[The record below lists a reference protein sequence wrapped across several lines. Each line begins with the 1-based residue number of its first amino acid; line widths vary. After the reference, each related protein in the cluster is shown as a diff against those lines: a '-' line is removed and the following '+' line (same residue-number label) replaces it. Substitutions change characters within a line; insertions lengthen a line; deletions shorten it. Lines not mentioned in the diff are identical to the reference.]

1 VSEWRDVSRRDV
13 GRVLLGSWPSQVSSW
28 GREGIAAYVLE
39 LQERGL
45 TPEAAVAALRR
56 WPDKWPPA
64 AGELVCG
71 ALVDPA
77 APTFDEMLLLVR
89 RAAKTAEPE
98 KYLAAQHPLV
108 GSFVA
113 RQGWDRL
120 RTLPVDC
127 PDWGEKTRREL
138 REAWD
143 RHVETG
149 ERREIAALASGGA
162 LRQLDPLAALQL
174 GSASHGG
181 ES

>member
-1 VSEWRDVSRRDV
+1 VSEWHDV
-13 GRVLLGSWPSQVSSW
+13 GRVLLGSWPSQVSAW
-28 GREGIAAYVLE
+28 GREAIAAYVLE

-45 TPEAAVAALRR
+45 TPEAAISALRQ
-56 WPDKWPPA
+56 WSDKWPPS
-64 AGELVCG
+64 AGEIVSG
-71 ALVDPA
+71 ALVDPS

-89 RAAKTAEPE
+89 RATKAIEPE
-98 KYLAAQHPLV
+98 KYLADQHPLV

-113 RQGWDRL
+113 QQGWDRL

-143 RHVETG
+143 RHVKAG

-162 LRQLDPLAALQL
+162 LRQLDPIAALQL
-174 GSASHGG
+174 GSGA
-181 ES
+181 